1 MRPFAIALRLLAI
14 AFIATAS
21 LHLVYGL
28 KADAMLGAQVPA
40 EMVHKRIAG
49 QLESILRN
57 HFSMLGVALF
67 VAVTDLRRYRPIVVA
82 NLAVSFAAG
91 LARIVSWA
99 LYGSVRHLCLIATS
113 SARLRSRRGGQ
124 PGTESTIARTA
135 LM

>member
-28 KADAMLGAQVPA
+28 KADAMLGAQVSA
-40 EMVHKRIAG
+40 EMVHNASLDSQNRFYGIT
-49 QLESILRN
+49 
-57 HFSMLGVALF
+57 FSMLGVALF
-67 VAVTDLRRYRPIVVA
+67 VAATDLRQYRPIVVA

-99 LYGSVRHLCLIATS
+99 LYGSPAPMIVGIVIADLLLPPIFYVW
-113 SARLRSRRGGQ
+113 LRKAIPSNG
-124 PGTESTIARTA
+124 S
-135 LM
+135 